1 MKGFH
6 MGDGCGLSRFNAIS
20 TKQLSKI
27 LRTITQDSVL
37 FKKFYD
43 SLPIA
48 GKSGS
53 LGKLCKGTCAENNLR
68 AKSGY
73 MTRIRSYAG
82 YVTSKK
88 GTLLSFAIIVNNYDC
103 TAIQMKE
110 KLEKLMV
117 AIAEVE

>member
-1 MKGFH
+1 MKGFY
-6 MGDGCGLSRFNAIS
+6 MADGCGLSRFNAIT

-37 FKKFYD
+37 FSKFYT

-73 MTRIRSYAG
+73 MSRIRSYAG

-88 GTLLSFAIIVNNYDC
+88 GNLLTFAIIVNNYDC
-103 TAIQMKE
+103 TAMQMKD
-110 KLEKLMV
+110 KLEELMI
-117 AIAEVE
+117 AIAETE